1 MKPPQIIEALR
12 RIVPLVD
19 TGDKALDDRVTK
31 LLGETCGALAKVDER
46 GRNRTFA
53 AARRIVLR
61 GAQPWIDV
69 LRAAQIVFGDDDAIA
84 AITNRSVRT
93 VQGWH
98 DGRTIPEDAIE
109 ALRVATRTTKKPPPN
124 A

>member
-19 TGDKALDDRVTK
+19 TGDTALDDRITK
-31 LLGETCGALAKVDER
+31 LLADTCGALAKIDDRAR
-46 GRNRTFA
+46 GRTFGT
-53 AARRIVLR
+53 ARRIVLR

-69 LRAAQIVFGDDDAIA
+69 LRAAQIVFGNDDAIA

-98 DGRTIPEDAIE
+98 DGRTIPDDAIE
-109 ALRVATRTTKKPPPN
+109 ALRVATRTTKKPPPG